1 MKQAYFLEIEDDL
14 MNYFKEHIDE
24 TQPEEV
30 LLVQMLKFLREI
42 LKIAE
47 KSNSQQNYPVR
58 FASTPS

>member
-30 LLVQMLKFLREI
+30 LLVQMLKFLRAI
-42 LKIAE
+42 LKLQESSGDE
-47 KSNSQQNYPVR
+47 KYHTNPV
-58 FASTPS
+58 AK